1 MKMTLIEPAMIKKP
15 SGLSEKPIFCFQPLA
30 LGVLAGLTPPY
41 VEVEVIDDRF
51 ETIDYTSR
59 RDLVAISVRTFNARR
74 AYQIADEF
82 RRGGTPVILGGHHV
96 SLLPEEAGQHADA
109 VFVGE
114 AEMLWAKVL
123 EDACQGQLQ
132 HIYQGGREAH
142 YPPFQVNRAVLK
154 NKKYLPAGLVE
165 TARGCP
171 YNCSFCSVTT
181 FFGHTFRRR
190 PVGQLVDEIRS
201 TNQKTILFVDDN
213 IIGEVESA
221 KELLTALIPLKIRWI
236 SQASISM
243 THDLELMELMRRSGC
258 AGVLVGIESLFVDN
272 LKDIR
277 KGWNTA
283 RQDYVQSLQIAR
295 EHGIALV
302 GSFIVGLTTTPMN
315 RWMPHLSLP
324 SGKKCSRSF
333 SIYSSHFLPRI
344 STSSSNTKVACAT
357 KNGGW
362 MTGTAMD
369 RRSFSPIIFQ
379 QRESKVNAW
388 ICTANFMGQSPSPAV
403 CSNYTQICK
412 TPGMRWFTWQS
423 TYLAMRKKS
432 HALVKSWGSS
442 LIIWL
447 VEYQIVKMYNE
458 LALHPSTAI

>member
-302 GSFIVGLTTTPMN
+302 GSFIVGLDNDTN
-315 RWMPHLSLP
+315 ESLDATLEFAIRQKMFAVLFNILVP
-324 SGKKCSRSF
+324 FPATDLYQQFQHEGRLRYEKWWLDDRYRYGQAVFQPNNFSAKGIEGKRMDMYRKFYGAKSITSRLLEL
-333 SIYSSHFLPRI
+333 H
-344 STSSSNTKVACAT
+344 SNLQDP
-357 KNGGW
+357 W
-362 MTGTAMD
+362 
-369 RRSFSPIIFQ
+369 
-379 QRESKVNAW
+379 
-388 ICTANFMGQSPSPAV
+388 
-403 CSNYTQICK
+403 
-412 TPGMRWFTWQS
+412 
-423 TYLAMRKKS
+423 
-432 HALVKSWGSS
+432 HALVYLAINLPGYAQEKSRTGKK
-442 LIIWL
+442 LG
-447 VEYQIVKMYNE
+447 Q
-458 LALHPSTAI
+458 